1 MGQTTNLLHK
11 ITPPH
16 YYSIVVLW
24 LRIYRI
30 SNEFF
35 DYFSLK
41 KSQSNKLKLKTTIG
55 KLFSGKANLSYGS
68 SLIIQMPM
76 RYPTGFV

>member
-1 MGQTTNLLHK
+1 
-11 ITPPH
+11 
-16 YYSIVVLW
+16 VLW

-30 SNEFF
+30 SNEFY

-55 KLFSGKANLSYGS
+55 KLSSGKVNLSYGLS
-68 SLIIQMPM
+68 FTRQMPM
-76 RYPTGFV
+76 RVSHRLCVMNLGGEIRKNYGIQLRFV

>member
-1 MGQTTNLLHK
+1 MKSYLISLIKFYLVLVKNLRA
-11 ITPPH
+11 
-16 YYSIVVLW
+16 YSIMQT
-24 LRIYRI
+24 
-30 SNEFF
+30 S
-35 DYFSLK
+35 SK
-41 KSQSNKLKLKTTIG
+41 KTTIG